1 MAVVMTQRRAFWIGT
16 AVSVVLLAGFAVL
29 FVDVREVWRVM
40 QTANYFYV
48 LPALALYTISLLF
61 RTTRWRFFLEPV
73 AEGGLKRPLLPV
85 VVVGYMALN
94 LIPARIG
101 EIVRAVYLSIRESIS
116 ATGALG
122 TVLLERLSDVLA
134 LLLLFAIAALVGS
147 IAAES
152 ALSDLA
158 ASVPGGVAT
167 MAFVAVAPFVLLV
180 ALVAYI
186 VLVNPA
192 RTEVMLNALL
202 RFVGPVLR
210 QRIVS
215 AVVNLLNGFWSVRTP
230 SGLMKLLLLSIPVWI
245 FEIGMYYVIALGFDL
260 RGAFSSEL
268 QFVSA
273 IVIFGAAGN
282 LGGVI
287 PALPGN
293 WGTMDVVGAGALIA
307 IGADPEVAAAYAL
320 TVHVALWVPVTLVG
334 AFILLSDHVSLARLT
349 QDASRVIEP
358 TRQSNDDAVH
368 NTQESALK

>member
-1 MAVVMTQRRAFWIGT
+1 MTQRRAFWIGT

-40 QTANYFYV
+40 QTANYIYV

-192 RTEVMLNALL
+192 RTEVMLDGLL

-230 SGLMKLLLLSIPVWI
+230 SGLMKLVLLSIPVWI

-268 QFVSA
+268 QFVAA

-358 TRQSNDDAVH
+358 TRQSNDDTVH
-368 NTQESALK
+368 NAQESVLK